1 MKENHKSFNEL
12 TDNQRR
18 VYIDTVQV
26 YEAHLDAIEKNR
38 SYTGGMHWKKVK
50 GKEYLFRSRG
60 RHGHGVSLGPRSP
73 ETEEMFN
80 SFQRGKQ
87 EMKERLDSLRHRLDE
102 QARVCK
108 AALIQR
114 VPSVVTGILRLLN
127 QHDMLG
133 RNLIV
138 IGTNALSAYEAAGGV
153 FFDAPIMATE
163 DMDILWDT
171 RSKLTLAASRN
182 IVGTGL
188 IGILRK
194 ADRSF
199 ETSSARGFRAIN
211 KDGYMVDLIKPLPR
225 NALQRGQPSTL
236 GEPGDLV
243 ATEIRNLQWLVSS
256 PKFSQVVIGEDG
268 YPALMIVPDPRAFA
282 LHKLW
287 MNEQRDR
294 EPVKKVRDRD
304 QAVAVAKL
312 VLQYLPQYRFN
323 ASELR
328 MFPLDVVQSGERVV
342 EELQSPSGLDY
353 EY

>member
-1 MKENHKSFNEL
+1 MSFNEL

-26 YEAHLDAIEKNR
+26 YGAYLDAMEKNR
-38 SYTGGMHWKKVK
+38 SYRGGMHWKKVK

-60 RHGHGVSLGPRSP
+60 RYGHGESLGPRSP
-73 ETEEMFN
+73 ETEEILAN
-80 SFQRGKQ
+80 FQAGKQ
-87 EMKERLDSLRHRLDE
+87 QMKERLDSLRARLDE

-114 VPSVVTGILRLLN
+114 VPSVVTGILRLLA
-127 QHDMLG
+127 QHEMLG
-133 RNLIV
+133 RNLVV
-138 IGTNALSAYEAAGGV
+138 IGTNALYAYEAAGGV
-153 FFDAPIMATE
+153 SFDTPIMATE

-171 RSKLTLAASRN
+171 RSKLTLAANRN

-199 ETSSARGFRAIN
+199 EASGAQRFRAIN

-225 NALQRGQPSTL
+225 NALQRGKPSTL
-236 GEPGDLV
+236 GESGDLV
-243 ATEIRNLQWLVSS
+243 ATELRNLQWLVSS
-256 PKFSQVVIGEDG
+256 PKFSQVVIGQDG

-287 MNEQRDR
+287 MSGEEDR

-312 VLQYLPQYRFN
+312 MLQYLPQYRFN
-323 ASELR
+323 AVELR
-328 MFPLDVVQSGERVV
+328 MFPRDVVQSAERVV
-342 EELQSPSGLDY
+342 EELQSPAGLDY

>member
-1 MKENHKSFNEL
+1 MSFSEL
-12 TDNQRR
+12 SDNQRR
-18 VYIDTVQV
+18 IYIDAVQV
-26 YEAHLDAIEKNR
+26 YEAYLDAIEKNR
-38 SYTGGMHWKKVK
+38 SYKGGIRWKKVK
-50 GKEYLFRSRG
+50 GKEYLYRTRV
-60 RHGHGVSLGPRSP
+60 RYGHGESLGPRSP
-73 ETEEMFN
+73 ETEGIFN
-80 SFQRGKQ
+80 SFRRGKQ

-108 AALIQR
+108 ATLIQR
-114 VPSVVTGILRLLN
+114 VPNVVTGVLRLLD

-138 IGTNALSAYEAAGGV
+138 IGTNALYAYEAAGGV
-153 FFDAPIMATE
+153 FFDTPIMATE
-163 DMDILWDT
+163 DMGILWDT
-171 RSKLTLAASRN
+171 RSRLTLAASRN

-199 ETSSARGFRAIN
+199 EASGAQRFRAIN
-211 KDGYMVDLIKPLPR
+211 KNGYMVDLIKPMLR
-225 NALQRGQPSTL
+225 NTLRRGRPSTL
-236 GEPGDLV
+236 GESGDLV

-268 YPALMIVPDPRAFA
+268 YPALMIVPDPKAFA

-287 MNEQRDR
+287 MSEQDDG

-328 MFPLDVVQSGERVV
+328 MFPLDVVESVEKVV
-342 EELQSPSGLDY
+342 EELQPPPGL
-353 EY
+353 